1 MMETL
6 GLFILL
12 VGILMVCLAVRGG
25 RA

>member
-1 MMETL
+1 METL

-12 VGILMVCLAVRGG
+12 AGILMVCLAVSGG

>member
-1 MMETL
+1 METL